1 MFATGNGRSTCCKS
15 NEWQH
20 EQHED
25 PVGDGE
31 DYRVN
36 DYQPEEAA
44 DQIESVEVQ
53 EEKWC
58 LTTDECCEC
67 FPSGMPTMSMS
78 EPLGFSCRLHVCDI
92 AGWGVR
98 FAV

>member
-1 MFATGNGRSTCCKS
+1 VFAIGNGRSTCCKA

-20 EQHED
+20 EEHED

-31 DYRVN
+31 DYGVN

-44 DQIESVEVQ
+44 DQIESVKVQ

-78 EPLGFSCRLHVCDI
+78 VLVGC
-92 AGWGVR
+92 
-98 FAV
+98 

>member
-1 MFATGNGRSTCCKS
+1 MFAIGNGRSACCKS

-78 EPLGFSCRLHVCDI
+78 VLVGC
-92 AGWGVR
+92 
-98 FAV
+98 

>member
-1 MFATGNGRSTCCKS
+1 MPLGTRESVNQERLVAPIEFSSLLLFDVFAIGNGRSTCCKS

-31 DYRVN
+31 DYWVN

-53 EEKWC
+53 EEEWC
-58 LTTDECCEC
+58 LTTDE
-67 FPSGMPTMSMS
+67 
-78 EPLGFSCRLHVCDI
+78 SCDVYPD
-92 AGWGVR
+92 GPDQ
-98 FAV
+98 